1 MANHSLHEKSETI
14 RESFVL
20 HKDLR
25 DDFSEICK
33 RLGLNKSATYRKLMQ
48 DFIDKN
54 KRKKGKQNG

>member
-20 HKDLR
+20 PKDLR

-54 KRKKGKQNG
+54 KRKKGK